1 MDIKVTTRLPS
12 TAENACQIAFIFSD
26 GKLSGSARKIDVE
39 SQGLI
44 QSLLASGDYSAT
56 PGQIYRFHGIAGT
69 AASRVLLVGL
79 GDRKQANASVW
90 RVASAAAACEL
101 NSTNA
106 NIALSDC
113 LTTIKID
120 SLSPADMI
128 EQFVSDL
135 VCAAYVFNLH
145 PGVKVSTAQSIT
157 QCVFSIDKKN
167 SEAVNEGARRGL
179 ATGNGI
185 SVAKDLGNLA
195 PNFCTPSYLSQTALT
210 MADKFDQLTT
220 TIVDEGEMA
229 TLGMGALLA
238 VSQGSRQPAKLIV
251 MNYQGKTK
259 PGARSGARD
268 DAPVIL
274 VGKGVTFDTGGISIK
289 SSDGMDEMKYDMC
302 GAASV
307 FGAIQAVAE
316 LELELNVIG
325 IVAAAENM
333 PDGNAVRP
341 GDVITSMS
349 GQSIEIL
356 NTDAEG
362 RLVLCDA
369 LTYAKQFEPSAVIDM
384 ATLTGACVVAL
395 GNVASAVMGNH
406 QDTIDSL
413 IAAGNKSGD
422 RCWQL
427 PIWDDYQKQLDSNF
441 ADIANIGGRQAG
453 AITAACFLARFA
465 KDYNWA
471 HLDIAGVA
479 WQKGAAKGASGRPVP
494 LLMQYLFNRL

>member
-12 TAENACQIAFIFSD
+12 TAENACQIAFIFAD
-26 GKLSGSARKIDVE
+26 GKLSGSARKIDAE
-39 SQGLI
+39 SQGLV
-44 QSLLASGDYSAT
+44 QSLLASGDYSAK

-90 RVASAAAACEL
+90 RVASMAAAREL
-101 NSTNA
+101 STTNA

-120 SLSPADMI
+120 SVSPADMI

-145 PGVKVSTAQSIT
+145 PGIKVSKAQSIT

-220 TIVDEGEMA
+220 TIVDEDEMA
-229 TLGMGALLA
+229 ALGMGALLA

-251 MNYQGKTK
+251 MNYQGHAKK
-259 PGARSGARD
+259 S
-268 DAPVIL
+268 APVIL

-316 LELELNVIG
+316 LKLELNVIG

-369 LTYAKQFEPSAVIDM
+369 LTYAKQFKPAAVIDM

-413 IAAGNKSGD
+413 IAAGAKSGD

-427 PIWDDYQKQLDSNF
+427 PIWDEYQKQLDSNF

-465 KDYNWA
+465 KDYHWA

-479 WQKGAAKGASGRPVP
+479 WHKGAEKGASGRPVP
-494 LLMQYLFNRL
+494 LLMQYLFNRI